1 MDLFLILVKFMYF
14 KEKIIEFTEFFFCS
28 FSNHLSFYEKIIE
41 PKNVKSKQQPK
52 GKTEEKNVKG
62 LYRDEEKIKCYLNFE
77 N

>member
-14 KEKIIEFTEFFFCS
+14 KEKNYRIYRFFFRS

-52 GKTEEKNVKG
+52 KKIEQKNMKG